1 MATSLVDWASVGQGA
16 SFGEDELDGPL
27 WAEPPHPI
35 NWNLLSADD
44 AETE

>member
-1 MATSLVDWASVGQGA
+1 MATSLVDWAYVGQGA